1 MRELVEHRLG
11 IPIIQ
16 VKLPP
21 AIAGATIS
29 SHGQRGIVL
38 NVRGANTNV
47 WIRRTTLA
55 HELAHILFDPEAKL
69 ESVRVDS
76 YKQLERDTEDVLTNR

>member
-38 NVRGANTNV
+38 NVRGVNTNV

-55 HELAHILFDPEAKL
+55 HELAHILFDPDAKL
-69 ESVRVDS
+69 ESVRVD
-76 YKQLERDTEDVLTNR
+76 

>member
-38 NVRGANTNV
+38 NVKRP
-47 WIRRTTLA
+47 
-55 HELAHILFDPEAKL
+55 DPSHDAGI
-69 ESVRVDS
+69 
-76 YKQLERDTEDVLTNR
+76 